1 MRINRYIAQ
10 STGMSRRAADRLI
23 YTGQVTVNGL
33 TASAGQ
39 DVSDADKISID
50 GKQIASSSDQKFIT
64 IVMNKPVGYVCS
76 RDGQGSKTVYD
87 LLPEELHILKPV
99 GRLDKDSSGLLV
111 MTNNGK
117 LAHELSHP
125 SYQKRKVY
133 NISLSHSLTPLH
145 HQMICDYGIMLED
158 GVSKFSLDRISE
170 GNDKDWRVTM
180 TEGRNRQIR
189 RTFSALDYSVKRLH
203 RIKFGEYTLA
213 NLRNTV
219 YTIVS

>member
-145 HQMICDYGIMLED
+145 HQMICDYGIMLEL
-158 GVSKFSLDRISE
+158 SLIH
-170 GNDKDWRVTM
+170 
-180 TEGRNRQIR
+180 I
-189 RTFSALDYSVKRLH
+189 
-203 RIKFGEYTLA
+203 
-213 NLRNTV
+213 
-219 YTIVS
+219 